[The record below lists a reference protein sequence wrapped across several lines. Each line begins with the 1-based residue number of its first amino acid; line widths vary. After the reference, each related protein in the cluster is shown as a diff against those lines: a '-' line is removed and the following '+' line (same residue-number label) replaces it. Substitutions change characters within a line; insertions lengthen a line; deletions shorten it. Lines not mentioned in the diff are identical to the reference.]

1 MKRYQMSSE
10 TVKAA
15 DTASCLKI
23 ENLQEIKTA
32 QRGQMGMRAEEKQ
45 QSIKNGE
52 KQPGFQLHWKSR
64 RKSEEDGT
72 TGRGGN

>member
-1 MKRYQMSSE
+1 MLLKEIKIKNVQGRGMKQYHMSSE

-15 DTASCLKI
+15 DAASCLKI

-45 QSIKNGE
+45 QSIKSGE
-52 KQPGFQLHWKSR
+52 KQPGFQLH
-64 RKSEEDGT
+64 
-72 TGRGGN
+72 